1 MKTMFIR
8 AAALL
13 AVSCSA
19 MPLSQKRVHN
29 SAPAGAPSA
38 AGPAPGP
45 MGPAPGPAGPAPGP
59 SPMPMKMFNMPSGLM
74 PGPMPLKIVSA
85 PTPKYLPSVYL
96 EFELDLDYYFLEEQ
110 LPKKKKTLN
119 LLMLNSTR
127 DGLYQKVEEKHILD
141 DSKGEALKNAVQE
154 AVEGVLA
161 SLGGEVKVTRDA
173 RRYAALG
180 RVPNAP
186 APAEGDENHLVNVQF
201 QPGPTE
207 GSSNNEESLMQAF
220 TQAALDADRTPPKAV
235 LLNKRSKRHVGK
247 HSTYVQIDVVDKP
260 GTGKDGL
267 PSAFEVLSIA
277 HSSGALEEALEVEI
291 NQALGKD
298 VEIGKIDV
306 ENAVITQWDVTKCA
320 TKIKKLVKGFEE
332 SYTRQQVPS
341 AIYHACTNF
350 RQKASFSHDMIINGH
365 DKEKCHKATK
375 KLELLWNYGKHE
387 VNYSEFCVN
396 LCEVKYGDGALRC
409 FVDKYLKIGKL

>member
-1 MKTMFIR
+1 
-8 AAALL
+8 
-13 AVSCSA
+13 
-19 MPLSQKRVHN
+19 
-29 SAPAGAPSA
+29 
-38 AGPAPGP
+38 
-45 MGPAPGPAGPAPGP
+45 
-59 SPMPMKMFNMPSGLM
+59 MKMFGMPSGLM
-74 PGPMPLKIVSA
+74 PGPPTLKIVAA
-85 PTPKYLPSVYL
+85 PTPAYLPSVYL
-96 EFELDLDYYFLEEQ
+96 QFELDLDYYYLEEH

-119 LLMLNSTR
+119 LLELNSTR
-127 DGLYQKVEEKHILD
+127 DGWTQTQKERHIIEGT
-141 DSKGEALKNAVQE
+141 KGEALKNAIQE

-161 SLGGEVKVTRDA
+161 SLGGKTEVTRDA

-180 RVPNAP
+180 RVPPAAP
-186 APAEGDENHLVNVQF
+186 APAAASSGDENHLVNVQF
-201 QPGPTE
+201 QPGPCE
-207 GSSNNEESLMQAF
+207 GPSNNEESLLQAF
-220 TQAALDADRTPPKAV
+220 EQAALDADRKPAKAA
-235 LLNKRSKRHVGK
+235 LLNKRRTSRHVGK
-247 HSTYVQIDVVDKP
+247 HSTFVQVDVVDKP
-260 GTGKDGL
+260 GNRKDGL
-267 PSAFEVLSIA
+267 PSAFEVITIA

-291 NQALGKD
+291 NQAIGID

-306 ENAVITQWDVTKCA
+306 EKAVITQWDVTKCA